1 MLRPLVGEEVSLDQ
15 DCRHSQ
21 VGATFATGLEGLL
34 MQPTERVGH
43 MRSRHDRILDLA
55 ERRLSLGVDRG
66 LIQRR
71 IEDESLDGA
80 IITLDGAKLVNFS
93 SCAYLGLNR
102 DPRLK
107 SGAIDAVR
115 RFGTSYS
122 SSPTYTAL
130 GMYDQLEAQLRQM
143 TDAAVAIPQTTTL
156 AHLASLPILVGPEDL
171 ALIDAQSHDSV
182 QLAATTLKGNG
193 VAVEVVPHNDV
204 AVLATILADRAGSY
218 HRVWYLADGIYS
230 MYGDTAPVREIVE
243 LLDSYPNLHLYFD
256 DAHGFGWQGLHGR
269 GFVLNEVPIHPRMVV
284 AAGLSKSFG
293 TLGAVLA
300 FGDPGFAR
308 RVRLTGGP
316 LTFSGPVPP
325 PALGAAVAS
334 AAIHLSGEHA
344 ERRAQLV
351 SDIEWCRAEI
361 AARQLPVLSVATT
374 PIWYVRVGG
383 PESVAEMVV
392 RLMKDGYY
400 LNAAAYPAVP
410 IGYGGIRFTQ
420 TLHNTR
426 DQTLG
431 LIESINRH
439 LPGVIEEV
447 SETIDLRE

>member
-1 MLRPLVGEEVSLDQ
+1 
-15 DCRHSQ
+15 
-21 VGATFATGLEGLL
+21 
-34 MQPTERVGH
+34 

-55 ERRLSLGVDRG
+55 ERRLSLGVERG

-71 IEDESLDGA
+71 IEDEKLDGA
-80 IITLDGAKLVNFS
+80 IITLDGAKLVDFS
-93 SCAYLGLNR
+93 SCAYLGVNR

-107 SGAIDAVR
+107 AGAIEAVQ

-130 GMYDQLEAQLRQM
+130 GLYDELEAQLRDM
-143 TDAAVAIPQTTTL
+143 TGAVVAIPQTTTL
-156 AHLASLPILVGPEDL
+156 AHLAALPILVGPEDL
-171 ALIDAQSHDSV
+171 ALVDAQTHDSV
-182 QLAATTLKGNG
+182 QLAAAALRGNG
-193 VAVEVVPHNDV
+193 VTVEVVPHNDMN
-204 AVLATILADRAGSY
+204 ALRTTLDARAGLY

-230 MYGDTAPVREIVE
+230 MYGDTAPVVAIAG
-243 LLDSYPNLHLYFD
+243 LLGAYENLHLYFD

-269 GFVLNEVPIHPRMVV
+269 GHVLNEVPIHPRMVV

-300 FGDPGFAR
+300 FGDPAAAR

-325 PALGAAVAS
+325 AALGAAVES
-334 AAIHLSGEHA
+334 AAIHLSDEHA
-344 ERRAQLV
+344 ERQARLIA
-351 SDIEWCRAEI
+351 DI
-361 AARQLPVLSVATT
+361 AACRSEIVDRQLPVLSLDMT
-374 PIWYVRVGG
+374 PIWYIRIGG

-400 LNAAAYPAVP
+400 LNAATYPAVP
-410 IGYGGIRFTQ
+410 LGYGGIRFTQ

-426 DQTLG
+426 EQTLG
-431 LIESINRH
+431 LLDAIAHH
-439 LPGVIEEV
+439 LPAVASDLEV
-447 SETIDLRE
+447 VVDLRDESDLLVESPDPATT